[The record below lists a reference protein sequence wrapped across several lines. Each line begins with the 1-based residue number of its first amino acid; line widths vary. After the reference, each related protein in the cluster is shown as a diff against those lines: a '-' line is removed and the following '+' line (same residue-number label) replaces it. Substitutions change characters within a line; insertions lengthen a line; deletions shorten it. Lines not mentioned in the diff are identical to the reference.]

1 MIEVVF
7 AMFTDMKIDKDACY
21 PDSSTK
27 KLTDNVGPTDE
38 FLWVSYLNGDK
49 HAFDQLYRRYYSLL
63 LHYGCKFSQD
73 QELVQD
79 CIQDL
84 FMELMLKS
92 KNLSVPLSVKAYM
105 LRSFRNNL
113 LKSLEKEG
121 KRYDFVLVDDIPE
134 MLHTATEEK
143 DSFKDDLKDLLLAYQ
158 KLSVKQKEV
167 LYLFYVK
174 GLSHKEISNVL
185 YINYQSSKNRLCQSL
200 VQLRKL
206 FFQIKK

>member
-1 MIEVVF
+1 ML
-7 AMFTDMKIDKDACY
+7 TDMKIDKDACS

-27 KLTDNVGPTDE
+27 KQTDNVGSTDE
-38 FLWVSYLNGDK
+38 SLWVHYLNGDK
-49 HAFDQLYRRYYSLL
+49 HDFDQLYRRYYSLL

-92 KNLSVPLSVKAYM
+92 KNLSVPLSVKAYV

-185 YINYQSSKNRLCQSL
+185 YINYQSSKNRLYQSL

>member
-1 MIEVVF
+1 MI
-7 AMFTDMKIDKDACY
+7 
-21 PDSSTK
+21 
-27 KLTDNVGPTDE
+27 
-38 FLWVSYLNGDK
+38 
-49 HAFDQLYRRYYSLL
+49 
-63 LHYGCKFSQD
+63 
-73 QELVQD
+73 
-79 CIQDL
+79 
-84 FMELMLKS
+84 
-92 KNLSVPLSVKAYM
+92 
-105 LRSFRNNL
+105 
-113 LKSLEKEG
+113 
-121 KRYDFVLVDDIPE
+121 FVLVDDIPE

-206 FFQIKK
+206 FFQIKNKFFSVFDKYLFLFFSLYNRKM

>member
-1 MIEVVF
+1 
-7 AMFTDMKIDKDACY
+7 
-21 PDSSTK
+21 
-27 KLTDNVGPTDE
+27 
-38 FLWVSYLNGDK
+38 
-49 HAFDQLYRRYYSLL
+49 
-63 LHYGCKFSQD
+63 
-73 QELVQD
+73 
-79 CIQDL
+79 
-84 FMELMLKS
+84 MELMLKS
-92 KNLSVPLSVKAYM
+92 KNLSVPLSVKAYV

-185 YINYQSSKNRLCQSL
+185 YINYQSSKNRLYQSL